1 MKRRFFGV
9 NGVSKEILVLPRVL
23 VQKLDA
29 STNVRR
35 EGQCLYLEMRKNNE
49 GSRLQR
55 TP

>member
-29 STNVRR
+29 STNVRKQL
-35 EGQCLYLEMRKNNE
+35 QCWQLEMRSNHE